1 MFTYFQGLS
10 DVSEF
15 VRLYRERTPGLTL
28 DQGKVLDDILVGI
41 QMLAEEEDSRI
52 NDWADFIREEESMTK
67 NYGGTD

>member
-10 DVSEF
+10 DVAEF
-15 VRLYRERTPGLTL
+15 VRLYRERTTNLTL

-41 QMLAEEEDSRI
+41 QMLADEEDSRI
-52 NDWADFIREEESMTK
+52 NDWADRIRDDESVTE